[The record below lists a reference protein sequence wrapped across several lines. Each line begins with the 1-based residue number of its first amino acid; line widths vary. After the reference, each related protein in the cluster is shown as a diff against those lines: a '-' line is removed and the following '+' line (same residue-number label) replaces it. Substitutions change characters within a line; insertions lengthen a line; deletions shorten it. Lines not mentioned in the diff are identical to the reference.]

1 MHPLI
6 MVAISVTLGV
16 CGQLSFKYAMTRVG
30 SIDFSHLTTG
40 LLAMVASPFVWL
52 GLCCYGLSTVMW
64 LIILSRVQLS
74 FAYPLLSTGYIL
86 IVGLSYLI
94 FKEPVTLLRFGGVLV
109 IVAGVIMV
117 THS

>member
-1 MHPLI
+1 MHPLF
-6 MVAISVTLGV
+6 MVAISVVLGV
-16 CGQLSFKYAMTRVG
+16 GGQLSFKYAMMRVG
-30 SIDFSHLTTG
+30 SVDFSHLS
-40 LLAMVASPFVWL
+40 AFVPAVVSSPFVWL

-64 LIILSRVQLS
+64 LVILSRVNLS

-86 IVGLSYLI
+86 VVVLSYYI
-94 FKEPVTLLRFGGVLV
+94 FKEPVGWLRFGGVLV

>member
-6 MVAISVTLGV
+6 MVAISVVLGI
-16 CGQLSFKYAMTRVG
+16 CGQLSFKYAMLRVG
-30 SIDFSHLTTG
+30 SIDLGHLATG

-86 IVGLSYLI
+86 IVILSYLI
-94 FKEPVTLLRFGGVLV
+94 FKEPVTWLRFGGVLV